1 MIRTMLPSIT
11 GFLNFLLG
19 LLLFALARSLGE
31 IF

>member
-1 MIRTMLPSIT
+1 MIRTMLLLIT

-19 LLLFALARSLGE
+19 LLLFVVACSLGE